1 MSWFSHK
8 YVNWSYEV
16 FHYKALFFFLG
27 IGLLILGT
35 LQIFREER
43 VIHKIKKF
51 IFKEPET
58 LVIECQ
64 YCGDT
69 YSKTLDKCPHCG
81 ASKKKVR
88 TPRKE
93 KES

>member
-1 MSWFSHK
+1 
-8 YVNWSYEV
+8 
-16 FHYKALFFFLG
+16 
-27 IGLLILGT
+27 
-35 LQIFREER
+35 LQIFREEK

-64 YCGDT
+64 YCGNT

-81 ASKKKVR
+81 ASKKKLELR
-88 TPRKE
+88 EKRK
-93 KES
+93 KRRNKP